1 MALPLNTTELDA
13 VNDILN
19 SIGQT
24 AVTSIDQTNPDV
36 SLAYRTLL
44 SVSREVQSEGWSFNR
59 EYDVQFSTDSV
70 TKKIAVDDSILF
82 IDATKEYYQ
91 YDVIVKYGHLWD
103 RVEQTDVFT
112 VDFIKCDITR
122 LYDFNDLPV
131 YVKDYIVARAAAIAS
146 TRMVGDPTQYNFLKQ
161 REGEARARLLENDC
175 KVGDYS
181 YFGFENGRQ
190 NYYTSYQPFR
200 ALNR

>member
-1 MALPLNTTELDA
+1 MALPSSTTELDA

-59 EYDVQFSTDSV
+59 EYDVQFSVDNV
-70 TKKIAVDDSILF
+70 TKKIPVDNTIIY

-91 YDVIVKYGHLWD
+91 YDVIVKFGYLWD
-103 RVEQTDVFT
+103 RVEQTDIFT
-112 VDFIKCDITR
+112 VDYIKCDITR
-122 LYDFNDLPV
+122 MYEFDVLPI
-131 YVKDYIVARAAAIAS
+131 YVKEYIIARAAAIAS
-146 TRMVGDPTQYNFLKQ
+146 TRMVGDPNQYRFLKE
-161 REGEARARLLENDC
+161 REAEARARLLENDC

-181 YFGFENGRQ
+181 FFGYENGMQ

-200 ALNR
+200 ALIR

>member
-1 MALPLNTTELDA
+1 MALPSSTTELDA

-44 SVSREVQSEGWSFNR
+44 SVSREVQSEGWSFNE
-59 EYDVQFSTDSV
+59 EYDVQFSVDSV
-70 TKKIAVDDSILF
+70 TKKIAVDNSILN

-91 YDVIVKYGHLWD
+91 YDPIVKDGFLWD
-103 RVEQTDVFT
+103 RAKQTDIFD
-112 VDFIKCDITR
+112 VDYIKCNVTR
-122 LYDFNDLPV
+122 LYDFDKLPH
-131 YVKDYIVARAAAIAS
+131 YVKDYIIARAAAVAS
-146 TRMVGDPTQYNFLKQ
+146 TRMVGDPTQYQFLRE
-161 REGEARARLLENDC
+161 REGEARARLIENDC

-181 YFGFENGRQ
+181 YFGHENGQQ

-200 ALNR
+200 ALIR

>member
-1 MALPLNTTELDA
+1 MALPSSTTELDA

-59 EYDVQFSTDSV
+59 EYDVQFSVDSV
-70 TKKIAVDDSILF
+70 TKKIAVDDTIIY

-91 YDVIVKYGHLWD
+91 YDIIVKFGYLWD
-103 RVEQTDVFT
+103 KVEQTDIFT
-112 VDFIKCDITR
+112 VDYIKCDITR
-122 LYDFNDLPV
+122 MYEFDVLPI
-131 YVKDYIVARAAAIAS
+131 YVKEYIIARAAAIAS
-146 TRMVGDPTQYNFLKQ
+146 TRMVGDPNQYRFLKE
-161 REGEARARLLENDC
+161 REAEARARLLENDC

-181 YFGFENGRQ
+181 FFGYENGRQ

-200 ALNR
+200 ALIR

>member
-1 MALPLNTTELDA
+1 MALPTSTTELDA

-59 EYDVQFSTDSV
+59 EYDVQFSTDNL

-91 YDVIVKYGHLWD
+91 YDVIVKYGYLWD
-103 RVEQTDVFT
+103 RAEQTDIFT

-131 YVKDYIVARAAAIAS
+131 YVKDYIVARAAAIAA
-146 TRMVGDPTQYNFLKQ
+146 RMSVS
-161 REGEARARLLENDC
+161 AVCSA
-175 KVGDYS
+175 
-181 YFGFENGRQ
+181 
-190 NYYTSYQPFR
+190 
-200 ALNR
+200 A